1 MQPRGILRQ
10 DYIRNEIE
18 TKYGEYGYGDL
29 RSDVSEKTSGALKQL
44 LMALL
49 SDKLDFER
57 AGAREGDEGLRHGR
71 GLFDHHPV
79 HVGGG
84 RDRASADRV
93 REDRYDGACSRRWS
107 PRRPTNSANAS

>member
-1 MQPRGILRQ
+1 MHNLSEALNDGDVGAITENLLTKVARVCNPRGILRQ

-49 SDKLDFER
+49 SDKLDFDAQVLQKR
-57 AGAREGDEGLRHGR
+57 ATAGPG
-71 GLFDHHPV
+71 V
-79 HVGGG
+79 
-84 RDRASADRV
+84 
-93 REDRYDGACSRRWS
+93 
-107 PRRPTNSANAS
+107 